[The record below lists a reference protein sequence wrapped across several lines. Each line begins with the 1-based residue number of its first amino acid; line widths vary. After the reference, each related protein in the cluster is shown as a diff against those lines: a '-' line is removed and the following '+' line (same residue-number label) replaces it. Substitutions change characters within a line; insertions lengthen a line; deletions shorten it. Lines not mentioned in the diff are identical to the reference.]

1 MERRRLG
8 NSGLTVPVVGLG
20 TYRSLDARGKKE
32 VANARRV
39 VDAALA
45 SGANFIDSS
54 PMYGESERVLGDTL
68 QERRGEEIVATKV
81 WTASSRDGQLQ
92 IERALRFYDGRV
104 DLYQIH
110 NLLNWREHLD
120 TLESYRDD
128 EKIRAIGA
136 THWNPGAFDE
146 LATVMETGRISTIQ
160 IPYNPQEREVETRIL
175 PLAERLGL
183 GIIVMRPLGQGD
195 LLQNPPKP
203 TALAPLHGFGI
214 KTWPQALLKWILSD
228 PRCHVAIPAT
238 TKPERVAENAAA
250 GEPPWFTEKEREL
263 VARLAGA

>member
-8 NSGLTVPVVGLG
+8 KSGLTVPVIGLG

-32 VANARRV
+32 ETNARRV

-54 PMYGESERVLGDTL
+54 PMYGESERVLGATL
-68 QERRGEEIVATKV
+68 QDRRGEAIVATKV
-81 WTASSRDGQLQ
+81 WTASAHDGQLQ
-92 IERALRFYDGRV
+92 IDRGLRFYGGRV
-104 DLYQIH
+104 DLYQVH
-110 NLLNWREHLD
+110 NLLSWREHLD
-120 TLESYRDD
+120 TLDTYRDD
-128 EKIRAIGA
+128 GKILAIGA
-136 THWNPGAFDE
+136 THWNPGAFEE
-146 LATVMETGRISTIQ
+146 LVTVMETGRVSTIQ
-160 IPYNPQEREVETRIL
+160 IPYNPQEREVEARIL

-183 GIIVMRPLGQGD
+183 GVVVMRPLGQGD

-203 TALAPLHGFGI
+203 AALAPLHEFGVQ
-214 KTWPQALLKWILSD
+214 TWPQALLKWILSD

-238 TKPERVAENAAA
+238 TKPERMRENAAA
-250 GEPPWFTEKEREL
+250 GDPPWFTEKEREL